1 MNYREHLEELKKN
14 PKFAKEYDRL
24 GPEYEIIEQIIRARA
39 EKGLTQQ
46 QLAEI
51 TGIPQ
56 AHISRIENGKYN
68 PTLKQLKR
76 LAKGLDKELH
86 IEFKQV

>member
-1 MNYREHLEELKKN
+1 LEELKKN
-14 PKFAKEYDRL
+14 PKFAKEYDKL

>member
-1 MNYREHLEELKKN
+1 MNYREHLAELKKN
-14 PKFAKEYDRL
+14 TKFAEEYDKL

-39 EKGLTQQ
+39 EKGLTQK

-68 PTLKQLKR
+68 PSLKQLKR
-76 LAKGLDKELH
+76 LAKGIGKELH
-86 IEFKQV
+86 IEFKQI